1 MTAPDEL
8 IEKTKTVLKIYLER
22 GKLALAALESEE
34 METFYAMMDKRR
46 VAFHNFRALD
56 HLVRVGGV
64 DLAELSDVQLMWQE
78 IKETN
83 SLLEEISKHKIGAIE
98 EQTSR
103 LTKGRTISQRYGSGT
118 FTPTRLRKF
127 G

>member
-1 MTAPDEL
+1 MTAPEDL

-22 GKLALAALESEE
+22 GKLALAALESQD
-34 METFYAMMDKRR
+34 METFYDVMNKRR

-56 HLVRVGGV
+56 HKVQFGGV
-64 DLAELSDVQLMWQE
+64 DLALHSDVQQMWLE
-78 IKETN
+78 IRETN
-83 SLLEEISKHKIGAIE
+83 SLLEEISRQKIGVIE

-103 LTKGRTISQRYGSGT
+103 LTIGRTISQRYGSGT
-118 FTPTRLRKF
+118 LTPTRLRKF